1 MISKLNREIP
11 FLEIENA
18 RISVILCDNDIIILL
33 DYYIDYFNQYIVLGI
48 DYSKNGKMIC
58 PLLILY

>member
-18 RISVILCDNDIIILL
+18 RISVILCDNNIIILL
-33 DYYIDYFNQYIVLGI
+33 DYYIDYFNLTMEYRTT
-48 DYSKNGKMIC
+48 
-58 PLLILY
+58 LY